1 LRREIFREYDIRG
14 IAEEDL
20 TPDAVE
26 ELGRGLGT
34 MMRRAGKEVISLGR
48 DCRLSSEYIRDALI
62 QGLNASGLSVI
73 DIGLVPTP
81 LLYYSLYRLDVGGGI
96 MITGS
101 HNPAEYNGFKTCLGR
116 NAIYGEQIQQLY
128 ELVQARDFTSG
139 SGEVRTEDV
148 ITPYREYVMEQI
160 KLPRTVHAAMDCGN
174 GTAGVLAP
182 GLLASLGCDVRQIYC
197 EVDGRFPNHHPDPT
211 VMENLVDL
219 QDLVQKERLE
229 FGISFDGDG
238 DRIGVV
244 DDRGDIIWGDMLMV
258 LFAREIL
265 QRLPGS
271 TFVSEVK
278 CSMNMYNEIERLGG
292 RAIMWKTGHSLIKAK
307 MKEEN
312 AVLAGE
318 MSGHMFFADRYFGY
332 DDAIYTACRLAEILA
347 NSPQSLSELL
357 SDLPPKFVTP
367 EIRVQCD
374 DTLKFDVVESVK
386 KHFQREHQVI
396 DVDGAR
402 VLFPEGWGLVRA
414 SNTQD
419 VLVLRFEA
427 DSETDLDR
435 IRSRVE
441 EQVNSTIADLKG

>member
-1 LRREIFREYDIRG
+1 LRQEIFREYDIRG
-14 IAEEDL
+14 IADLDL
-20 TPDAVE
+20 TPESVE
-26 ELGRGLGT
+26 DIGRGIGT
-34 MMRRAGKEVISLGR
+34 MMRRAGREVISVGR
-48 DCRLSSEYIRDALI
+48 DCRLSSDYIRDALI
-62 QGLNASGLSVI
+62 RGINETGVSVI

-81 LLYYSLYRLDVGGGI
+81 LLYYSLFVLEVGGGV

-101 HNPAEYNGFKTCLGR
+101 HNPAEYNGFKTCLGK
-116 NAIYGEQIQQLY
+116 NAIHGEQIQRLY
-128 ELVQARDFTSG
+128 KVIEARDFSKGTG
-139 SGEVRTEDV
+139 DVTEEDV
-148 ITPYREYVMEQI
+148 ITPYKEYVLGQI
-160 KLPRTVHAAMDCGN
+160 KLPRTVRAAMDCGN

-182 GLLASLGCDVRQIYC
+182 DLLSSLGCELSQIYC

-211 VMENLVDL
+211 VVENLVDL
-219 QDLVQKERLE
+219 QQLVGKEQLE

-238 DRIGVV
+238 DRIGVI
-244 DDRGDIIWGDMLMV
+244 DDRGAIIWGDMLMI

-265 QRLPGS
+265 KGNPGA

-312 AVLAGE
+312 AALAGE
-318 MSGHMFFADRYFGY
+318 MSGHIFFADRYFGY
-332 DDAIYTACRLAEILA
+332 DDAIYTACRLAEVIA
-347 NSPQSLSELL
+347 NSPKTLSQLL

-374 DTLKFDVVESVK
+374 ETIKFEVVESVK
-386 KHFQREHQVI
+386 AHFQQEYQVI

-402 VLFPEGWGLVRA
+402 ILFPEGWGLVRA

-427 DSETDLDR
+427 NSEAGLDR
-435 IRSRVE
+435 IRSQVE
-441 EQVNSTIADLKG
+441 ERVNRTIEQLSQ